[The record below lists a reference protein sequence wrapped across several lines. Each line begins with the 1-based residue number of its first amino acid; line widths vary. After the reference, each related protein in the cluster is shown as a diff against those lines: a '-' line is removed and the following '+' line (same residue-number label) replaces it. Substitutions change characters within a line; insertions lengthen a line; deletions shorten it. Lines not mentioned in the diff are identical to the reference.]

1 MTHFRD
7 ALLGTWLLAE
17 ANSGFFSQERR
28 LCDPRLGSAL
38 ARPPPQGW
46 KVGVMGAA
54 LGCGAA
60 GAEGA
65 SQAGSGTWQGRVARP
80 RRRGG
85 SL

>member
-1 MTHFRD
+1 MTRFRD

-17 ANSGFFSQERR
+17 ANSGFFSRERR

-65 SQAGSGTWQGRVARP
+65 SQAGSGTWQGRLHGRGAG
-80 RRRGG
+80 GG